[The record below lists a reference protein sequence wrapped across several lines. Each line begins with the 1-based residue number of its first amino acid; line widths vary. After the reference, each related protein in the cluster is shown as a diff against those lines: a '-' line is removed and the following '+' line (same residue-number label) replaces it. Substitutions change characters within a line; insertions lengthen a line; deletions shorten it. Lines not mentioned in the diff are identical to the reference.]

1 MDHQLPVPP
10 EAEQPGICLHF
21 HVAEPQAQWS
31 RARLDV
37 AERDAQLIGYVA
49 DHLARIHLSPTR
61 RLLRVEA
68 VDPCMDRVPRRW
80 IEERQHFE
88 FTAVRAVGLRM
99 STSIPPALRS
109 TVRSRGNVAGAS
121 RRLDVA
127 GLSACGGGHVA
138 TTTTTQK
145 KAVPFHV
152 AKRSLFCL
160 PFPAQP
166 LRRPAREGYPG
177 RFGVGESSRLA

>member
-1 MDHQLPVPP
+1 MDHYLPVPP
-10 EAEQPGICLHF
+10 EAEQPGTCLHF

-49 DHLARIHLSPTR
+49 DHLARIHLSPMR

-68 VDPCMDRVPRRW
+68 VDPRMDRVPRRW

-99 STSIPPALRS
+99 STSKVAIEQVYGTAPGASRSIPPALRYA
-109 TVRSRGNVAGAS
+109 VRSCARSS
-121 RRLDVA
+121 RR
-127 GLSACGGGHVA
+127 
-138 TTTTTQK
+138 
-145 KAVPFHV
+145 
-152 AKRSLFCL
+152 RW
-160 PFPAQP
+160 
-166 LRRPAREGYPG
+166 RMW
-177 RFGVGESSRLA
+177 SRTR